1 MTPEFMKKLA
11 SNPLLSRGLTNP
23 RFMAAIGEF
32 QSQPEKA
39 KKKYAND
46 KDVRDFMT
54 AFYSLMG
61 EHFTEVRPSPTVHR
75 HVWPH

>member
-1 MTPEFMKKLA
+1 MKKLA

-61 EHFTEVRPSPTVHR
+61 EHFTEVHPSPTVHR
-75 HVWPH
+75 RVWPH